1 MRRFNGI
8 EMLYPTDPLDLPLS
22 ELLDTCSMVNCG
34 DAQPNGG
41 GAYFGTQY
49 WSRRFPDWLLDKSTP
64 IHLKEFWVVVVSAW
78 LWAEQWKGH
87 LVYVFCDNTAV
98 VEVLDKERP
107 KDPRML
113 ELLQEYL
120 YIVCTRGF
128 TPVFRKVG
136 TKENE
141 VADFISR
148 NHDPVATA
156 SYFQDK
162 GLPMRTPVSVTDN
175 LFKLRSN
182 W

>member
-1 MRRFNGI
+1 
-8 EMLYPTDPLDLPLS
+8 MLYPTDPLQLS
-22 ELLDTCSMVNCG
+22 LNQLLDTSALVNCG
-34 DAQPNGG
+34 DAQPHGG
-41 GAYFGTQY
+41 GAYFGDQY
-49 WSRRFPDWLLDKSTP
+49 WSRRFPDWLLDPNIP
-64 IHLKEFWVVVVSAW
+64 IHLKEFWVVLVSAW
-78 LWAEQWKGH
+78 LWGEDWRGH
-87 LVYVFCDNTAV
+87 MVYVFCDNVAV

-120 YIVCTRGF
+120 FVVCTRGF

-148 NHDPVATA
+148 NHDNLEIA
-156 SYFQDK
+156 SYFSSNS
-162 GLPMRTPVSVTDN
+162 LPMRTCVAAPN
-175 LFKLRSN
+175 HLFTLRSN